1 MKKIILLLGVGFLN
15 LTAWAQPAPVD
26 IELILDASGSMA
38 ALTEGTSQIA
48 IAKKSIQSTIT
59 NIPANIAVAF
69 RVYGHRVPKSDKE
82 NSCKDTELVIPFGPL
97 NVASFTAKLDGLN
110 PNGYTPIAYSLRTAA
125 QDFLGK
131 ESQHVIILVSDGE
144 ETCGGDPVAEA
155 KNLLAQGFK
164 VTIHTIGF
172 RVDANTKAQLTAISN
187 ATGGSYFDAK
197 DAASLTQNLTQATQK
212 ALVIAKPAEA
222 ARGQEIR
229 GGNQYADAL
238 LLEEGIEYR
247 LDHHQKQN
255 QFDYFY
261 LPLQKGQSMTVTIT
275 TQDQG
280 VDIYKAV
287 SGLEEVRENTRPY
300 AGVRIVGPAPDYQQI
315 DDKVVISA
323 QHGKKMAG
331 AIALQAGD
339 YYLLVG
345 NSYNAQHKNSP
356 FKIEINEHYDA
367 NTNRDAGDDVV
378 QATPIVP
385 GDYPTNWLLVERD
398 QDVYRVEAQADDA
411 YTIKI
416 APPDLEA
423 WLQAQVL
430 DQDRIRMANLY
441 SPNRGAVLRFENIHL
456 KAMGPFYIQ
465 VTGYLTNRYPL
476 AYALSVQKS
485 SGAMGI
491 EQPTAPVPTTAA
503 GVPITTTGAPTPA
516 PAKGTVSKGNSLLY
530 LLLGL
535 AALIIVGLGAVIWL
549 LLKRRK

>member
-1 MKKIILLLGVGFLN
+1 MLVLSVGLLSASL
-15 LTAWAQPAPVD
+15 WAQGPAPVD

-38 ALTEGTSQIA
+38 ALTEGSSQIA
-48 IAKKSIQSTIT
+48 IAKKSIQSTIAG
-59 NIPANIAVAF
+59 IPANIPVAF

-82 NSCKDTELVIPFGPL
+82 NSCKDTELVIPFGSL
-97 NVASFTAKLDGLN
+97 NVASFTAKLDALN
-110 PNGYTPIAYSLRTAA
+110 PNGYTPIAYSLRAAA

-172 RVDANTKAQLTAISN
+172 RVDATTKAQLMAISG
-187 ATGGSYFDAK
+187 ATGGAYFDAK

-229 GGNQYADAL
+229 GGNQYADAV

-275 TQDQG
+275 TQDHG
-280 VDIYKAV
+280 VDIYKSS
-287 SGLEEVRENTRPY
+287 SGAEEVRENTNPY
-300 AGVRIVGPAPDYQQI
+300 AGVRVIGPAPDYQQI
-315 DDKVVISA
+315 DEEVVIGD

-331 AIALQAGD
+331 AIALQAGN

-345 NSYNAQHKNSP
+345 NTYDPQHKNSP

-367 NTNRDAGDDVV
+367 NTNSDAGDDVV
-378 QATPIVP
+378 QATPIAP
-385 GDYPTNWLLVERD
+385 GEYPNNWVLIERD
-398 QDVYRVEAQADDA
+398 QDVYRVEAQAGDA

-416 APPDLEA
+416 APPDLET

-430 DQDRIRMANLY
+430 DQDRIRIANVY
-441 SPNRGAVLRFENIHL
+441 APNRGAVLRFENIQL
-456 KAMGPFYIQ
+456 KAAGPFYIQ
-465 VTGYLTNRYPL
+465 VAGYLTNRYPL
-476 AYALSVQKS
+476 AYALSVQKG
-485 SGAMGI
+485 SGGV
-491 EQPTAPVPTTAA
+491 ETVQPETSVPTMGAGGQVTAESR
-503 GVPITTTGAPTPA
+503 PTSTPA
-516 PAKGTVSKGNSLLY
+516 KSNSLLY
-530 LLLGL
+530 LLLGA